1 MHTDASAH
9 VLGAALYQEQEN
21 KLRVTACA
29 SRGLSKSEQ
38 RYPAHKLDFLS
49 VKWAVTQN
57 VFRYLYGAKFTVMT
71 DNNPLTYVLTSAK
84 LDAVGHC
91 WLAVLSSFDFDI
103 EYSAGKDNQ
112 DADGLLRRPYLH
124 ACDISDQSS
133 NDEENAIEGFTAQLL
148 RRNKEP
154 DFPTEAVKAV
164 CKRHEYSS
172 TLEEEAAVPSSARV
186 QCLAIGASAIP
197 ADFCQTDVA
206 GPCPL
211 KQMSLSDWLL
221 EQKLDL
227 ES

>member
-9 VLGAALYQEQEN
+9 VLGAALYQEQES
-21 KLRVTACA
+21 KLRVIACA
-29 SRGLSKSEQ
+29 SRGLSKSEH

-57 VFRYLYGAKFTVMT
+57 VFRYLYAAKFTVMT

-103 EYSAGKDNQ
+103 EYSAGKKNQ

-133 NDEENAIEGFTAQLL
+133 NDEENGIEGFTAL
-148 RRNKEP
+148 
-154 DFPTEAVKAV
+154 
-164 CKRHEYSS
+164 HSS
-172 TLEEEAAVPSSARV
+172 CAA
-186 QCLAIGASAIP
+186 
-197 ADFCQTDVA
+197 T
-206 GPCPL
+206 
-211 KQMSLSDWLL
+211 KSLIF
-221 EQKLDL
+221 QPRQ
-227 ES
+227 